1 MSAVSHE
8 LCIILE
14 VGATLINYMHI
25 TDTYTR
31 IESILPLKKNP
42 NNCQSVHAHKKK
54 SMDLNCVSC
63 GALSILCLDMEPVL
77 YNIILENWLEF

>member
-1 MSAVSHE
+1 MNPQKTYLYTNTRILGINEIIPSIYKTVSLTLSYIYIEIMSAVSHE

-31 IESILPLKKNP
+31 IESILPLKKN
-42 NNCQSVHAHKKK
+42 Q
-54 SMDLNCVSC
+54 
-63 GALSILCLDMEPVL
+63 
-77 YNIILENWLEF
+77 